1 MKVTKKQRKLNKG
14 MNFATL
20 QAYSRGHQAPKYRN
34 FADAGQ
40 LPMFRKVQVGVPFVN
55 PNNFGM

>member
-20 QAYSRGHQAPKYRN
+20 QAHSNGHQAPKYHN
-34 FADAGQ
+34 FAGAGQ
-40 LPMFRKVQVGVPFVN
+40 LPRFRKVVEGVPFVN
-55 PNNFGM
+55 PTNFGM